1 MNDLFLGNRMSF
13 LSSHSNWS
21 VTKLSRVIVC
31 ALPLALMACGGG
43 DKDTVYPGE
52 TTAKEDEGGLFS
64 GGFRLFGG
72 QEEAPATGSI
82 GVNGYLWRATL
93 DAISFLPLQSADP
106 FGGVIISDWYAD
118 PATPDER
125 VKVTVY
131 ILDKR
136 LRADGLRVSVFRQTR
151 SDGSW
156 VDATASDE
164 TARKLE
170 NAILT
175 RAREMR
181 IATVDAGQ

>member
-1 MNDLFLGNRMSF
+1 MFSKSL
-13 LSSHSNWS
+13 HSIWS
-21 VTKLSRVIVC
+21 VKKLSYALVC
-31 ALPLALMACGGG
+31 ALPLVLAGCGGG
-43 DKDTVYPGE
+43 DKDTSYPGE
-52 TTAKEDEGGLFS
+52 TTAEEEGGGLFS
-64 GGFRLFGG
+64 GGFSLFGG
-72 QEEAPATGSI
+72 DNAQAPATGSI

-151 SDGSW
+151 SGSAW
-156 VDATASDE
+156 ADAPASED

-181 IATVDAGQ
+181 IAAVDAGQ

>member
-1 MNDLFLGNRMSF
+1 MSF
-13 LSSHSNWS
+13 SLPSSWS
-21 VTKLSRVIVC
+21 VTQLSRALIC
-31 ALPLALMACGGG
+31 ALPLVLTACGGG
-43 DKDTVYPGE
+43 GDNDTVYPGE
-52 TTAKEDEGGLFS
+52 TTAKEEEGGLFS
-64 GGFRLFGG
+64 GGFSLFGG
-72 QEEAPATGSI
+72 SDDAPPTGSI

-106 FGGVIISDWYAD
+106 FGGVIISDWYTD
-118 PATPDER
+118 PATPNER
-125 VKVTVY
+125 VKVTAY

-151 SDGSW
+151 KGGAW
-156 VDATASDE
+156 VDAAASEE